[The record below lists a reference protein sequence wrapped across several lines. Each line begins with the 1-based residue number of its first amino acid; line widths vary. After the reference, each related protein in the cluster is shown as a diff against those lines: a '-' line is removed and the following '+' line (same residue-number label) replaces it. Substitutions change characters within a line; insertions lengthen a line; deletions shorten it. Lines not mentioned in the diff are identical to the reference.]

1 MSNRRILMLA
11 ILLTL
16 MGSVFADS
24 LTVSGIELQAGDT
37 QEIAINLNNST
48 NKYVAFQFDVI
59 LPEGISIAKN
69 DKGKLM
75 VSLNA
80 DRIED
85 HTLSVQ
91 DLGSGTYRLL
101 SFSMSNS
108 EFYGTSGPLVNM
120 TLQADENISVGTKE
134 GLIKSQVFTQTSGSQ
149 VKWDDVSFSI
159 LLTPKDEINTDYL
172 SVSNIEL
179 QAGKTQEMAVDLN
192 NSTNKYVAFQFDVV
206 LPEGISIAKNGNG
219 KLMASL
225 NADRIDDHTLSVQ
238 DLGSGTYRLLSFSM
252 TNSEFYGTTGALVNL
267 TLQSDKDISEG
278 TKEGLI
284 QSQVFTKING
294 RQVKWNDVTFSIS
307 VVAPVV
313 PEITAD
319 DKTREYGEDNPEL
332 TYSVNSE
339 LIGEPELTTTA
350 TKMSPVGEYDI
361 IVGRGTIEG
370 DFTAKNGKMTITKA
384 PLTISVGTYT
394 IKQGEPLPTFNIT
407 YEGFKNNETESVLI
421 TKPAATTSAA
431 VGSAPGAYDIT
442 LSGGEAQNYEL
453 SYINGK
459 LIVVE
464 ADPVVVTANS
474 YNRVYGDAN
483 PTFGFT
489 SEGAMLTGVPEI
501 TCEATES
508 SPVGT
513 YPIVISKGSVTN
525 YNDTYVNG
533 SLTIT
538 KAPLNVKAENVVREQ
553 YQENPEFVITYTGWK
568 VGDDE
573 SVLISKP
580 IATTSATKDSPAGEY
595 DIIVSGGEAEN
606 YNLMYQNGTLTVI
619 TSTAIT
625 DIMVTC
631 PVDIYTLQGYKVRNN
646 TTTLEGLPKGVY
658 VVNGH
663 KVVVK

>member
-1 MSNRRILMLA
+1 MTNCYSNATVISSYNAAGLIAYNYGVLDKCYATGNLFSSNYAAGVIGYNDGSSAVVKNCVAMNNKIGVVYESQSSQGGGYGQRIIGGIRNGAPSPELNNYALKNMKV
-11 ILLTL
+11 
-16 MGSVFADS
+16 SVNNVPQIVYDDIMNGVGKNASD
-24 LTVSGIELQAGDT
+24 LLQAST
-37 QEIAINLNNST
+37 YQELGWDFTNTWTINENVSYPTLKNN
-48 NKYVAFQFDVI
+48 AA
-59 LPEGISIAKN
+59 E
-69 DKGKLM
+69 
-75 VSLNA
+75 
-80 DRIED
+80 
-85 HTLSVQ
+85 
-91 DLGSGTYRLL
+91 
-101 SFSMSNS
+101 
-108 EFYGTSGPLVNM
+108 
-120 TLQADENISVGTKE
+120 
-134 GLIKSQVFTQTSGSQ
+134 
-149 VKWDDVSFSI
+149 
-159 LLTPKDEINTDYL
+159 
-172 SVSNIEL
+172 
-179 QAGKTQEMAVDLN
+179 AV
-192 NSTNKYVAFQFDVV
+192 
-206 LPEGISIAKNGNG
+206 E
-219 KLMASL
+219 
-225 NADRIDDHTLSVQ
+225 
-238 DLGSGTYRLLSFSM
+238 
-252 TNSEFYGTTGALVNL
+252 
-267 TLQSDKDISEG
+267 
-278 TKEGLI
+278 
-284 QSQVFTKING
+284 
-294 RQVKWNDVTFSIS
+294 
-307 VVAPVV
+307 PVV

-431 VGSAPGAYDIT
+431 VGSAPGEYDIT

-573 SVLISKP
+573 RVLISKP

>member
-1 MSNRRILMLA
+1 
-11 ILLTL
+11 
-16 MGSVFADS
+16 
-24 LTVSGIELQAGDT
+24 
-37 QEIAINLNNST
+37 
-48 NKYVAFQFDVI
+48 
-59 LPEGISIAKN
+59 
-69 DKGKLM
+69 
-75 VSLNA
+75 
-80 DRIED
+80 
-85 HTLSVQ
+85 
-91 DLGSGTYRLL
+91 
-101 SFSMSNS
+101 
-108 EFYGTSGPLVNM
+108 
-120 TLQADENISVGTKE
+120 
-134 GLIKSQVFTQTSGSQ
+134 
-149 VKWDDVSFSI
+149 
-159 LLTPKDEINTDYL
+159 
-172 SVSNIEL
+172 
-179 QAGKTQEMAVDLN
+179 
-192 NSTNKYVAFQFDVV
+192 
-206 LPEGISIAKNGNG
+206 
-219 KLMASL
+219 
-225 NADRIDDHTLSVQ
+225 
-238 DLGSGTYRLLSFSM
+238 
-252 TNSEFYGTTGALVNL
+252 
-267 TLQSDKDISEG
+267 
-278 TKEGLI
+278 
-284 QSQVFTKING
+284 
-294 RQVKWNDVTFSIS
+294 
-307 VVAPVV
+307 
-313 PEITAD
+313 
-319 DKTREYGEDNPEL
+319 
-332 TYSVNSE
+332 
-339 LIGEPELTTTA
+339 
-350 TKMSPVGEYDI
+350 MSPVGEYDI
-361 IVGRGTIEG
+361 IVERGTIEG

-384 PLTISVGTYT
+384 PLTVSVGTYT

-407 YEGFKNNETESVLI
+407 YEGFKNNETESALI
-421 TKPAATTSAA
+421 KKPTVTTSATL
-431 VGSAPGAYDIT
+431 GSVPGEYVIT
-442 LSGGEAQNYEL
+442 VSGCEAQNYEL
-453 SYINGK
+453 SYVNGK

-568 VGDDE
+568 VGDNE
-573 SVLISKP
+573 RVLISKP

>member
-1 MSNRRILMLA
+1 MLA

>member
-1 MSNRRILMLA
+1 MLA

-80 DRIED
+80 DRTED
-85 HTLSVQ
+85 HTLNVQ

-238 DLGSGTYRLLSFSM
+238 NLGSGTYRLLSFSM

-307 VVAPVV
+307 VVATVV

-431 VGSAPGAYDIT
+431 VGSAPGEYDIT

-501 TCEATES
+501 TCEATDS

-573 SVLISKP
+573 RVLISKP